1 MMALDGI
8 RVLDLSRD
16 VPGPYCTMLLGDMG
30 ADVVIVEEAAPPQ
43 GRRARAN
50 NPQAP
55 VRDEATAARD
65 PLRRNKRSIRIDL
78 KHPDGHAVFVE
89 LARRADVVVE
99 GFRPGVAKRL
109 AIDHAALREVN
120 RRLVYCSLS
129 GYGQHGPLAP
139 LVGHE
144 LNYVA
149 LAGALSMIGRPGT
162 PPAIPMNLVADL
174 AGGGLMAA
182 FSIVVALLARERTGE
197 GQFIDHAMT
206 DGVLSLLTR
215 IASQRFAGGPLPQPG
230 QHRITGALP
239 HYDVYACKDG
249 KYLAV
254 APLEP
259 WFHDNLCAAI
269 GEVAVGEDAPP
280 VEREAARARLQA
292 RFRERTRDEWFA
304 LLRERDACVA
314 PVLDLDEALRE
325 PHHVER
331 GMVVEVEHPTLGPI
345 PMVGVATKL
354 AATPGAIRRCG
365 PAPGADTDGVL
376 AELGHD
382 AAAIARLREAVAV
395 A

>member
-1 MMALDGI
+1 
-8 RVLDLSRD
+8 
-16 VPGPYCTMLLGDMG
+16 
-30 ADVVIVEEAAPPQ
+30 
-43 GRRARAN
+43 
-50 NPQAP
+50 
-55 VRDEATAARD
+55 
-65 PLRRNKRSIRIDL
+65 
-78 KHPDGHAVFVE
+78 
-89 LARRADVVVE
+89 
-99 GFRPGVAKRL
+99 
-109 AIDHAALREVN
+109 
-120 RRLVYCSLS
+120 
-129 GYGQHGPLAP
+129 
-139 LVGHE
+139 
-144 LNYVA
+144 
-149 LAGALSMIGRPGT
+149 
-162 PPAIPMNLVADL
+162 
-174 AGGGLMAA
+174 MAA